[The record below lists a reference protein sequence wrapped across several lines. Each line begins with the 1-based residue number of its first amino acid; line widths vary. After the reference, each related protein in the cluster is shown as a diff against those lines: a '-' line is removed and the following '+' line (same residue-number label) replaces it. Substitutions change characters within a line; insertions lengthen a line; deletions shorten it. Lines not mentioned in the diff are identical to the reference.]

1 MDKIITVIP
10 VKNDDWI
17 IEKSI
22 KSSLFWSDHV
32 FVLDESSND
41 KSHSIYKEFEKKY
54 KNLSVVYNRP
64 KFDFN
69 TNRLR
74 NYSLE
79 IARNFDGNNIIFEI
93 HADEI
98 LSSEIMKS
106 KIKNM
111 ILNDVRVGDAIMLPW
126 ITLWERFP
134 MLRDDKSVWSNNY
147 TWAGFKDD
155 RKVKFVNPTFHG
167 SRAPESF
174 LKNKFLIQELPLL
187 HFQFL
192 NLKLER
198 SKQALYQVNELNQ
211 FPSKSIELINK
222 TYACAYDDLNVN
234 LVELDKKH
242 YDFWLKKEIKLNID
256 FNTEKLNWKDIEVLR
271 QFKFNGINKYK
282 NSNIWEHIDWESKRI
297 EAKSLNLSQIPDFRI
312 NDPRSLST
320 IISHKFLNKYQ
331 LYPFWRRGFIILLLQ
346 RINEKVKKHLKY
358 INN

>member
-41 KSHSIYKEFEKKY
+41 KSHIIYKELEKKY

-64 KFDFN
+64 KFDFH
-69 TNRLR
+69 TNELR

-79 IARNFDGNNIIFEI
+79 IARNFEGKNIIFEI

-98 LSSEIMKS
+98 LSSEIMNN

-126 ITLWERFP
+126 INLWRRFP
-134 MLRDDKSVWSNNY
+134 MFRDDKSVWSNNY

-155 RKVKFVNPTFHG
+155 RKVKFLNPTFHG
-167 SRAPESF
+167 SRAPEAF
-174 LKNKFLIQELPLL
+174 LKNKILIEELPLL

-192 NLKLER
+192 NLNLER
-198 SKQALYQVNELNQ
+198 SKQALYQVYELNQ
-211 FPSKSIELINK
+211 FTNKNIELINK

-234 LVELDKKH
+234 LVELEKKH
-242 YDFWLKKEIKLNID
+242 YDFWLKKEIKLKTD
-256 FNTEKLNWKDIEVLR
+256 FNSKMLNWKDIEVLR
-271 QFKFNGINKYK
+271 QFKLNGIKKYK
-282 NSNIWEHIDWESKRI
+282 NLNIWEHIDWESKRL
-297 EAKSLNLSQIPDFRI
+297 EAKSKRVSQIPDYKI
-312 NDPRSLST
+312 YDPRSIST
-320 IISHKFLNKYQ
+320 ILSHKFLNKYQ
-331 LYPFWRRGFIILLLQ
+331 LYPFWRVGFVFLLLQ
-346 RINEKVKKHLKY
+346 KLYEKARSF
-358 INN
+358 